1 MLNPKKYRIYINE
14 LAIDDLE
21 LDVSTSSNC
30 IETLN
35 AIEEIIDI
43 LNKLKYNVRMDL
55 RNIRKNYLML
65 MKEVENSPSKKGR
78 FRGWKSSS
86 KLTQKKDLK
95 KKRDLKIASYEEI
108 EELIDD
114 YLCILE
120 DAKDYVKNS
129 IET

>member
-1 MLNPKKYRIYINE
+1 MLNPKKYRIYIKE